1 MKIRELY
8 LRNFR
13 GFKDLKITFPNSNL
27 AVFIGIN
34 GVGKS
39 SVLDAIA
46 ILLSQFVAKLSG
58 TSAKRILSP
67 HAEDDIN
74 IEANEVFIGIV
85 ASFEEEFF
93 DLHVERE
100 RSKNSFSNNFN
111 KSEAFINYL
120 HEQLQNDPNLNLPI
134 FVYYQINRFI
144 SQNTSAFKDS
154 VKTYDF
160 PQFYA
165 LQDAFE
171 EKSSSFD
178 DFVAWFTSEE
188 NLENQI
194 ISRENRNY
202 INVSLQVVREA
213 VRVFFSNLQTS
224 YFSDLR
230 VVRSRRDNTF
240 SYRSTVASSLEIN
253 KNGQPLKITRLS
265 EGEKSL
271 LIIVCDIAM
280 RLAIANPSLEDAR
293 RGQGIVLIDEID
305 AHLHPQ
311 WQRAVIPALQEAFPN
326 CQFITNTHSPQVIS
340 NVHRSDI
347 LILEDWQVIEETP
360 YSYGR
365 DTNSILYELMGVEE
379 RPREIRERLD
389 ECFHLI
395 DRGETE
401 SAKAKLLELREQL
414 GSNDPDIIRALT
426 TIDFL
431 TD

>member
-1 MKIRELY
+1 MKIQELY

-13 GFKDLKITFPNSNL
+13 GFKDLRITFPNSNL

-58 TSAKRILSP
+58 ASAKRAIFPLT
-67 HAEDDIN
+67 EDDIN
-74 IEANEVFIGIV
+74 IEADEVFISIV
-85 ASFEEEFF
+85 AFFEKEV
-93 DLHVERE
+93 LNLYVERE
-100 RSKNSFSNNFN
+100 RTKRSFSGRG
-111 KSEAFINYL
+111 ETFIKNL
-120 HEQLQNDPNLNLPI
+120 HEQLQDNPDLSLPI
-134 FVYYQINRFI
+134 LVYYQTNRYI
-144 SQNTSAFKDS
+144 SQNASVLEDS
-154 VKTYDF
+154 VKPYEF

-165 LQDAFE
+165 LQNAFVE
-171 EKSSSFD
+171 NFSSFD
-178 DFVAWFTSEE
+178 DFVDWFTSEE

-194 ISRENRNY
+194 ISRENRGY
-202 INVSLQVVREA
+202 INVNLQVVRDA
-213 VRVFFSNLQTS
+213 VKIFFSNLHTS

-240 SYRSTVASSLEIN
+240 SYRSTVANSLEIN
-253 KNGQPLKITRLS
+253 KNEQPLKIIRLS

-271 LIIVCDIAM
+271 LIIVCDIAR

-293 RGQGIVLIDEID
+293 KGRGIVLIDEID

-311 WQRAVIPALQEAFPN
+311 WQRAVIPALQETFPN

-347 LILEDWQVIEETP
+347 LILENWKVIKETP

>member
-13 GFKDLKITFPNSNL
+13 GFKDLRITFPNSNL

-46 ILLSQFVAKLSG
+46 ILLSQFVAKLSDAS
-58 TSAKRILSP
+58 TKRTTFPLTK
-67 HAEDDIN
+67 DDIN
-74 IEANEVFIGIV
+74 TEADDVFISVVASLEKEVF
-85 ASFEEEFF
+85 
-93 DLHVERE
+93 DLSVGRE
-100 RSKNSFSNNFN
+100 HAKKNSSY
-111 KSEAFINYL
+111 KGKTLVEHL
-120 HEQLQNDPNLNLPI
+120 HEQLQDNPGLSFPI
-134 FVYYQINRFI
+134 LVYYQTNRYI
-144 SQNTSAFKDS
+144 SQNTFASKDS
-154 VKTYDF
+154 VKNYKF

-165 LQDAFE
+165 VQNAFI
-171 EKSSSFD
+171 KNFSSFD
-178 DFVAWFTSEE
+178 NFVDWFASEE

-202 INVSLQVVREA
+202 VNANLQVVRES
-213 VRVFFSNLQTS
+213 VEVFFSNLQTS
-224 YFSDLR
+224 YFSNLQI
-230 VVRSRRDNTF
+230 VRSRSNNNF
-240 SYRSTVASSLEIN
+240 SYRSTVASSLEID

-271 LIIVCDIAM
+271 LIIVCDMAR
-280 RLAIANPSLEDAR
+280 RLSIANPSLEDAR
-293 RGQGIVLIDEID
+293 KGRGIVLIDEID

-311 WQRAVIPALQEAFPN
+311 WQRAVIPALQETFPN

-365 DTNSILYELMGVEE
+365 DTNSILYELMGG
-379 RPREIRERLD
+379 
-389 ECFHLI
+389 
-395 DRGETE
+395 RGT
-401 SAKAKLLELREQL
+401 S
-414 GSNDPDIIRALT
+414 
-426 TIDFL
+426 
-431 TD
+431 